1 LVDPINLITTFASF
15 FGIYAILTVSLNLEY
30 GYAGQPNFGQ
40 VLFYGLGAFVAAIVT
55 ANLLPFLAGKVIG
68 NICDAGAY
76 SSRIAISSSFP
87 VIAVSTWLF
96 ALIGAMFAGGIVGL
110 LVSYPAIRVKEE
122 WYLSMI
128 LLVAGE
134 AFAIIVENTQQIGC
148 GFNGVDGIQNP
159 FYWIYSSYSS
169 TSFSNTL
176 IGLNFPGMIY
186 AAIILGIAALCFLL
200 SQRLVNSPYG
210 RLLKSI
216 RDDKVAA
223 ESLGKDVAKV
233 RRQIMVIGSVMA
245 GLAGGLYV
253 FYLGTATAD
262 DYVPAVT
269 FSIWVMM
276 ILGGYANN
284 RGAIAGA
291 FVITLLN
298 RGSVLLSELLQPI
311 VTSLNPAI
319 IIYLVYIL
327 ESVILILLL
336 AFRPHGLIPESRIET
351 KAYDLFDFGKR
362 TSAPDESVGTPPEAR
377 ARQQPLSTVDPTT
390 KTPQQ
395 TRQEVKHEKV

>member
-253 FYLGTATAD
+253 FYD
-262 DYVPAVT
+262 DSRRLRKQSRRYCR
-269 FSIWVMM
+269 S
-276 ILGGYANN
+276 
-284 RGAIAGA
+284 
-291 FVITLLN
+291 
-298 RGSVLLSELLQPI
+298 
-311 VTSLNPAI
+311 
-319 IIYLVYIL
+319 
-327 ESVILILLL
+327 
-336 AFRPHGLIPESRIET
+336 FR
-351 KAYDLFDFGKR
+351 YY
-362 TSAPDESVGTPPEAR
+362 PPEQGFGPSER
-377 ARQQPLSTVDPTT
+377 APSTHCDQFEPSDNHL
-390 KTPQQ
+390 PGLHFGIRHPHPPPGIQ
-395 TRQEVKHEKV
+395 TAWAHPGISNRDKSIRSF